1 MGLEYGRLHNLA
13 TKQLADGETWEVSGY
28 LSTFGTIDDGGDLIL
43 PGAFDATLASG
54 RKVKFLFDHDGGK
67 PLGPPLTLTTDDH
80 GLFAKGRISKTA
92 LGADVHTLLLDGA
105 LDSWSIGYLPTDFT
119 WKDQGDGQ
127 MVRILKAVELFEGS
141 LVSVPMNAQA
151 VVTGVKSATEAPPA
165 PPAEDAP
172 PADDDADA
180 PSPDGE
186 TKAAQPDYATRAD
199 ALVADLKELL
209 THSRRTVE
217 LRVKEGRAI
226 SAARRTRMAEVSGS
240 LRQAADDID
249 ALLTETA
256 PAPKGYSPALAL
268 RARRLRLLGVPLES
282 VS

>member
-1 MGLEYGRLHNLA
+1 MGLEYGRLHTLA

-28 LSTFGTIDDGGDLIL
+28 LSTFGNVDDGGDLIL

-54 RKVKFLFDHDGGK
+54 RKVKFLFDHDGSK
-67 PLGPPLTLTTDDH
+67 PLGPPLTLTADDH

-119 WKDQGDGQ
+119 WKDQGDGA
-127 MVRILKAVELFEGS
+127 MVRILKTVDLFEGS
-141 LVSVPMNAQA
+141 LVSVPMNALA
-151 VVTGVKSATEAPPA
+151 LVTGVKSQDGATEAPPA
-165 PPAEDAP
+165 EEA
-172 PADDDADA
+172 PADDTPAPADPDDPTGHGLDYDAHA
-180 PSPDGE
+180 GKLLAVSAE
-186 TKAAQPDYATRAD
+186 FVTRTKQGA
-199 ALVADLKELL
+199 
-209 THSRRTVE
+209 E

-226 SAARRTRMAEVSGS
+226 SAARRNRMAEVSGS
-240 LRQAADDID
+240 LRQAADEID